1 MNRNAS
7 ANTKSVVVTRDEPAN
22 GPLSTNLRELG
33 LRVLAWP
40 VIKISPPA
48 DAAPFEHA
56 LARAAEFDWIAFA
69 SQHAVAAV
77 TARLSAVPH
86 REQNAEPVANAART
100 QRPPAAALHLPDVS
114 RIASGEYSSSAP
126 SPAATAAVP
135 HSSYAPRIAA
145 VGKRTAEVLQE
156 HGWPVDLVPD
166 DATAEGLVTALAP
179 FITPGT
185 KVLFPA
191 SSRALPTLAAGLR
204 KLGADVLEVEA
215 YRTEAAPLDID
226 DCRSL
231 IDHEA
236 IGAVTFTS
244 PSAVT
249 ELDQALGETH
259 FDRLLS
265 HSAII
270 ALGPTT
276 GRALV
281 ERGHQP
287 VLADPQTLQGL
298 ATTTARLLMQT
309 RS

>member
-1 MNRNAS
+1 M
-7 ANTKSVVVTRDEPAN
+7 VVTRDEPSN
-22 GPLSTNLRELG
+22 GALSTALRELG

-48 DAAPFEHA
+48 DVEPFERA
-56 LARAAEFDWIAFA
+56 LANIGEFDWIAFA

-77 TARLSAVPH
+77 TSRLPH
-86 REQNAEPVANAART
+86 CPGLKRGEVRAADSLRHADAQTHMAIAESTSPHADVART
-100 QRPPAAALHLPDVS
+100 RV
-114 RIASGEYSSSAP
+114 
-126 SPAATAAVP
+126 
-135 HSSYAPRIAA
+135 AA
-145 VGKRTAEVLQE
+145 VGKRTAEALQE
-156 HGWPVDLVPD
+156 QGWRVDLVPD
-166 DATAEGLVTALAP
+166 DDTTAEGLVKAMKSFVGT
-179 FITPGT
+179 GT

-204 KLGADVLEVEA
+204 ELGAIVLEVEA
-215 YRTEAAPLDID
+215 YRAEAASLDIE

-244 PSAVT
+244 PSAVM
-249 ELDQALGETH
+249 ELDQALGEAH

-265 HSAII
+265 RSAIV

-281 ERGHQP
+281 ERGHKP

-298 ATTTARLLMQT
+298 AATTARLLHDRSNATQGLMQT

>member
-1 MNRNAS
+1 
-7 ANTKSVVVTRDEPAN
+7 VVVTRDEPVN

-33 LRVLAWP
+33 LQVLAWP

-48 DAAPFEHA
+48 DAAPLAQA
-56 LARAAEFDWIAFA
+56 LARAAEFDWITFA

-77 TARLSAVPH
+77 
-86 REQNAEPVANAART
+86 
-100 QRPPAAALHLPDVS
+100 AAAAV
-114 RIASGEYSSSAP
+114 
-126 SPAATAAVP
+126 VP
-135 HSSYAPRIAA
+135 HSSRAPRIAA
-145 VGKRTAEVLQE
+145 VGKRTAEALQE

-166 DATAEGLVTALAP
+166 DATAEGLINALTP
-179 FITPGT
+179 FITQDC

-191 SSRALPTLAAGLR
+191 SSRALPTLAVGLR

-215 YRTEAAPLDID
+215 YRTEAATLDID
-226 DCRSL
+226 DCRHL

>member
-1 MNRNAS
+1 VSIVS
-7 ANTKSVVVTRDEPAN
+7 AQSKSVVVTRDEPPN
-22 GPLSTNLRELG
+22 GPLSTGLRELG

-48 DAAPFEHA
+48 DVAALGRA
-56 LARAAEFDWIAFA
+56 LASAGDYDWITFA

-77 TARLSAVPH
+77 TSRLRPLAFGAAQAGVPSNVL
-86 REQNAEPVANAART
+86 RRQT
-100 QRPPAAALHLPDVS
+100 C
-114 RIASGEYSSSAP
+114 
-126 SPAATAAVP
+126 
-135 HSSYAPRIAA
+135 IAA
-145 VGKRTAEVLQE
+145 VGKRTAEALEEQ
-156 HGWPVDLVPD
+156 GWRVDLVPEVE
-166 DATAEGLVTALAP
+166 TAEGLVNAMAP
-179 FITPGT
+179 SIGAHT

-191 SSRALPTLAAGLR
+191 SSRALPTLAASLR
-204 KLGADVLEVEA
+204 KLGATVHEVEA
-215 YRTEAAPLDID
+215 YRTESASLDID
-226 DCRSL
+226 GCRSL
-231 IDHEA
+231 IDTQA
-236 IGAVTFTS
+236 ISAVTFTS

-259 FDRLLS
+259 FHRLLS

-298 ATTTARLLMQT
+298 AVTTARLLQT
-309 RS
+309 RP

>member
-1 MNRNAS
+1 VKKR
-7 ANTKSVVVTRDEPAN
+7 SVVVTRDEPAN

-33 LRVLAWP
+33 LQVLAWP
-40 VIKISPPA
+40 VIKVSPPA
-48 DAAPFEHA
+48 DAAPFEQA
-56 LARAAEFDWIAFA
+56 LAHAAEFDWIAFA

-77 TARLSAVPH
+77 TARLNAVPR
-86 REQNAEPVANAART
+86 RERNGEPVADASRV
-100 QRPPAAALHLPDVS
+100 QRQPSAAA
-114 RIASGEYSSSAP
+114 A
-126 SPAATAAVP
+126 P
-135 HSSYAPRIAA
+135 HSPRSPRIAA
-145 VGKRTAEVLQE
+145 VGKRTAEVLQD

-166 DATAEGLVTALAP
+166 DATAEGLVSALTP
-179 FITPGT
+179 FIAPGS

-249 ELDQALGETH
+249 ELDQALGEMH

>member
-1 MNRNAS
+1 VTS
-7 ANTKSVVVTRDEPAN
+7 KPVVVTRDEPAN
-22 GPLSTNLRELG
+22 GPLSTGLRELG

-48 DAAPFEHA
+48 DVTALERA
-56 LARAAEFDWIAFA
+56 LANASDFDWITFA

-77 TARLSAVPH
+77 TSRLRAGL
-86 REQNAEPVANAART
+86 QGAQAAGRGQTPLNVQLGTRT
-100 QRPPAAALHLPDVS
+100 
-114 RIASGEYSSSAP
+114 
-126 SPAATAAVP
+126 
-135 HSSYAPRIAA
+135 RIAA
-145 VGKRTAEVLQE
+145 VGKRTAEALEEQ
-156 HGWPVDLVPD
+156 GWRVDLVPE
-166 DATAEGLVTALAP
+166 DATAEGLVAALAP
-179 FITPGT
+179 KLTPGA

-204 KLGADVLEVEA
+204 KLGATVLEVEA
-215 YRTEAAPLDID
+215 YRTEAASLDIE
-226 DCRSL
+226 DCRTL
-231 IDHEA
+231 IDHQA

-265 HSAII
+265 HSAIV

-281 ERGHQP
+281 ERGHPP

-298 ATTTARLLMQT
+298 AVTTARLMQT
-309 RS
+309 RA